1 MQNILTL
8 PLRQESFLESKKHD
22 KINNSINHGTIKLIS
37 HDNCE
42 STMPSLEE
50 ISVAKAKE
58 YLKRM
63 LLPRKEAA
71 QVFANLEQLREA
83 VKISALLRF

>member
-8 PLRQESFLESKKHD
+8 LLCQGSYSESKNHE
-22 KINNSINHGTIKLIS
+22 KINDLINHGRIKLIS

-63 LLPRKEAA
+63 LL
-71 QVFANLEQLREA
+71 
-83 VKISALLRF
+83 

>member
-8 PLRQESFLESKKHD
+8 PLRQEPFLESKKHD
-22 KINNSINHGTIKLIS
+22 KINNSVSHGTIELIS
-37 HDNCE
+37 HDNYE

-58 YLKRM
+58 AVNCNQ
-63 LLPRKEAA
+63 LLTH
-71 QVFANLEQLREA
+71 LETKL
-83 VKISALLRF
+83 

>member
-8 PLRQESFLESKKHD
+8 PLRQEHFLESKNHE
-22 KINNSINHGTIKLIS
+22 KINNSVSHGTIELIS
-37 HDNCE
+37 HKLLD

-58 YLKRM
+58 
-63 LLPRKEAA
+63 
-71 QVFANLEQLREA
+71 
-83 VKISALLRF
+83 ALTCPFSKNA